1 MNPFDNA
8 FERKWTL
15 IFLFEFFFIMMPF
28 PWFYD
33 LEYTPWLFG
42 VPRFIYCW
50 LAYGLLVIGTIALW
64 WRSCMKR
71 PEYQASRIPGI
82 RGLASCRIKL
92 KHPPFPF

>member
-1 MNPFDNA
+1 MNAFDNA
-8 FERKWTL
+8 FERKWTV
-15 IFLFEFFFIMMPF
+15 IFLLEFFFIMMPF

-50 LAYGLLVIGTIALW
+50 LAQLH
-64 WRSCMKR
+64 
-71 PEYQASRIPGI
+71 EASRIPGI

>member
-42 VPRFIYCW
+42 VPPIHLL
-50 LAYGLLVIGTIALW
+50 LAGLRAAGDRNDCSLVAQLH
-64 WRSCMKR
+64 
-71 PEYQASRIPGI
+71 EASRIPGI

>member
-1 MNPFDNA
+1 MNAFDNA
-8 FERKWTL
+8 FERKWTV
-15 IFLFEFFFIMMPF
+15 IFLLEFFFIMMPF

-50 LAYGLLVIGTIALW
+50 LH
-64 WRSCMKR
+64 
-71 PEYQASRIPGI
+71 EASRIPGI